1 MESDV
6 VDFALTHQD
15 YCWCH
20 ILLSRLKLFRS
31 ALSLCYTLELMVP
44 SALLMV
50 GRYLEIQLAIS
61 GQILGKNSPPKEW

>member
-20 ILLSRLKLFRS
+20 ILLSRLELFRS

-50 GRYLEIQLAIS
+50 DLEIQLAIS